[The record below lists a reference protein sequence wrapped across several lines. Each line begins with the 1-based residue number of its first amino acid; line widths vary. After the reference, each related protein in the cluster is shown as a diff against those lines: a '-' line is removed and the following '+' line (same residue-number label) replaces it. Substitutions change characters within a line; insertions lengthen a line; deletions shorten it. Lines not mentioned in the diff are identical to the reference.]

1 MLRAARGQQH
11 AQATKRSW
19 NVVVFS
25 VGGMKLAARTE
36 DVGGVS
42 PWTESIPVPSRT
54 PFVQAMLK
62 RDNHVMP
69 VYDLAARLS
78 RKLTGSPLLCLVARQ
93 LDGPMA
99 ICIDADV
106 PSLETVDATAIRR
119 TTWDIEML
127 GSHDWRKR
135 CPLWLQ
141 RLGDRDGCR
150 QKFRVP
156 ERICDAEVLVG
167 WSIAVRKVAE
177 RY

>member
-1 MLRAARGQQH
+1 MLRAARGQQQG
-11 AQATKRSW
+11 QATTRSW
-19 NVVVFS
+19 NGVVFS
-25 VGGMKLAARTE
+25 IGGMKLAARTE

-78 RKLTGSPLLCLVARQ
+78 RTVQGDPLLCLVARH

-106 PSLETVDATAIRR
+106 PTLETVDVTAIRPNGKEEIESFGSV
-119 TTWDIEML
+119 TIGENEVDIV
-127 GSHDWRKR
+127 
-135 CPLWLQ
+135 PL
-141 RLGDRDGCR
+141 
-150 QKFRVP
+150 
-156 ERICDAEVLVG
+156 
-167 WSIAVRKVAE
+167 
-177 RY
+177 

>member
-54 PFVQAMLK
+54 PFVQAILK

-78 RKLTGSPLLCLVARQ
+78 RTVQGDPLLCLVARQ

-106 PSLETVDATAIRR
+106 PSLETVDATAIRPNDR
-119 TTWDIEML
+119 WDIETL
-127 GSHDWRKR
+127 GTVTIGENDVAIVE
-135 CPLWLQ
+135 LQ
-141 RLGDRDGCR
+141 RLGRSR
-150 QKFRVP
+150 Q
-156 ERICDAEVLVG
+156 D
-167 WSIAVRKVAE
+167 AVRSSE
-177 RY
+177 Y

>member
-1 MLRAARGQQH
+1 MLRAARGQQQV
-11 AQATKRSW
+11 QATKRSW

-36 DVGGVS
+36 DVEGVS

-54 PFVQAMLK
+54 PFVRAMLK

-78 RKLTGSPLLCLVARQ
+78 RTLQGDPLLCLVARH

-106 PSLETVDATAIRR
+106 PSLETLDATAIRPDGR
-119 TTWDIEML
+119 GDIETL
-127 GSHDWRKR
+127 GSVTIGGEDVAIVA
-135 CPLWLQ
+135 LE
-141 RLGDRDGCR
+141 RLGRSR
-150 QKFRVP
+150 
-156 ERICDAEVLVG
+156 
-167 WSIAVRKVAE
+167 
-177 RY
+177 

>member
-1 MLRAARGQQH
+1 VLRGARGQQQ
-11 AQATKRSW
+11 AQGTKRSW

-42 PWTESIPVPSRT
+42 PWTGTIPIPSRT

-69 VYDLAARLS
+69 VYDLAARLN
-78 RKLTGSPLLCLVARQ
+78 RKLTGSPLLCLVARH

-106 PSLETVDATAIRR
+106 PSLETVDAAAIRPNGR
-119 TTWDIEML
+119 GDIESL
-127 GSHDWRKR
+127 GSVTIGEHDVAIVA
-135 CPLWLQ
+135 LQ
-141 RLGDRDGCR
+141 RLGRSPQGT
-150 QKFRVP
+150 
-156 ERICDAEVLVG
+156 AT
-167 WSIAVRKVAE
+167 S
-177 RY
+177 

>member
-54 PFVQAMLK
+54 PFVHAMLK

-69 VYDLAARLS
+69 VYDLAARLN
-78 RKLTGSPLLCLVARQ
+78 RAAQGEPLLCLVARH

-106 PSLETVDATAIRR
+106 PSLERVHATAIRPNGR
-119 TTWDIEML
+119 EDIESL
-127 GSHDWRKR
+127 GSVMIGAHEVAIVA
-135 CPLWLQ
+135 LQ
-141 RLGDRDGCR
+141 RLGRLKQDT
-150 QKFRVP
+150 
-156 ERICDAEVLVG
+156 
-167 WSIAVRKVAE
+167 VR
-177 RY
+177 R